1 MDSFSQN
8 NSPSIFEHVEYV
20 DPGTPPRPFK
30 MVRQTNE
37 WIHYFGQYSTAC
49 AEIITESKFQ
59 DKIGRTGD
67 YITRHVLQSS
77 VNSRVLSLSPTRC
90 EVASVQRQVRD
101 KANSIY
107 AQLEIFA
114 ENGLITL
121 TKVTG
126 GANLTYRGNEI
137 FIKFYIVEETSMF
150 HVTISKSAIYFNGVT
165 HPEMDDVSSLM
176 YCLRMIF
183 ITPGLFVSFE
193 FELNA
198 EDIQRASVV
207 TFEMIQLEK
216 EEEPAWLND
225 ENADWNA

>member
-1 MDSFSQN
+1 MASSFSQN
-8 NSPSIFEHVEYV
+8 NSPTIFEHVEYV
-20 DPGTPPRPFK
+20 DPGTPTTPPK
-30 MVRQTNE
+30 IVRQTHD
-37 WIHYFGQYSTAC
+37 WIHYFGQYSRAC
-49 AEIITESKFQ
+49 AEIISETNFQ

-90 EVASVQRQVRD
+90 EVASVQCQVRD
-101 KANSIY
+101 KVNSVY

-114 ENGLITL
+114 ENGLINL

-126 GANLTYRGNEI
+126 GANLTYQGNEI

-150 HVTISKSAIYFNGVT
+150 HVTISKRAIYYNGVT

-198 EDIQRASVV
+198 EDIQRASAV
-207 TFEMIQLEK
+207 TFEF
-216 EEEPAWLND
+216 N
-225 ENADWNA
+225 